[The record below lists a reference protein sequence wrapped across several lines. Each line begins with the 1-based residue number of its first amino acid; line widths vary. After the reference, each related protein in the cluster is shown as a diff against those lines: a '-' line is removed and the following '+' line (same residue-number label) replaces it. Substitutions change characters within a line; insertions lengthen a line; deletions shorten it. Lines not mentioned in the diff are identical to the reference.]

1 VSEGFKR
8 NLQRARDNNDPQPR
22 EFMEL
27 YKFYFDIAAG
37 AWPLHNKWKTRQG
50 FAATRQRSIVW
61 EGNTIVEVSDGN
73 YISHPS
79 LSAWQ

>member
-1 VSEGFKR
+1 MGLREIY
-8 NLQRARDNNDPQPR
+8 NRAGDNNDPQQC
-22 EFMEL
+22 ELMEL
-27 YKFYFDIAAG
+27 YKFYLGHGGNVWA
-37 AWPLHNKWKTRQG
+37 LHNKWKTRQG
-50 FAATRQRSIVW
+50 FAAIRQRSIVW